1 MESQRSVPA
10 LFSQARIIT
19 LCNEP
24 AVIVGSQSAPA
35 PDRAPAEPVKLEWPA
50 DLQQVETSK
59 ERVQAAAQ
67 ASNDGAPKRVKRVR
81 AQVENAA
88 SEPLQ
93 QVETRG

>member
-1 MESQRSVPA
+1 MNLIKQYEAEQ
-10 LFSQARIIT
+10 QAKLSDGKTIPDFAPGDSLRV
-19 LCNEP
+19 NVK
-24 AVIVGSQSAPA
+24 VIEG
-35 PDRAPAEPVKLEWPA
+35 
-50 DLQQVETSK
+50 SK

-67 ASNDGAPKRVKRVR
+67 ASNDDAPKRVKRVR